1 MGLTNN
7 FTDVPMFMIYF
18 LRKIRLNNLYLFS
31 VTLERKHIYVLSSR
45 IMRTVL
51 VGDGVWME
59 GAEAWL
65 VPVA

>member
-31 VTLERKHIYVLSSR
+31 VTPERKHIYVLSSR